1 MWPPGEFKRLPRGT
15 TAGHVVR
22 THVSLRVHFVS
33 KMQQAMLPC
42 PGHAHGQECYSNQF
56 DGSVVLQGLLQLSGR
71 DRSGMLNV
79 NNRLVPE
86 TTTLSDGDLVIMSD
100 ELLSI

>member
-15 TAGHVVR
+15 TAGHVVK
-22 THVSLRVHFVS
+22 THVSFRVHSVS
-33 KMQQAMLPC
+33 KAQQAMLPC
-42 PGHAHGQECYSNQF
+42 PGHAHGQGCHSNQF
-56 DGSVVLQGLLQLSGR
+56 DGSVALQGLLQLSGR

-86 TTTLSDGDLVIMSD
+86 TTALSDGDLVIMSD

>member
-1 MWPPGEFKRLPRGT
+1 MATGRVQAAATRHDSWTRRGNTCELSCTLRLHDA
-15 TAGHVVR
+15 AGYAAQSRACSR
-22 THVSLRVHFVS
+22 TGNVT
-33 KMQQAMLPC
+33 Q
-42 PGHAHGQECYSNQF
+42 NQF
-56 DGSVVLQGLLQLSGR
+56 DGSVALQGLLQISGR

-86 TTTLSDGDLVIMSD
+86 TTMLSDGDLVIMSD